1 MIKTNLYL
9 QNPFTTSKSKDHL
22 EALKRLDLWKEGKL
36 TELLV

>member
-9 QNPFTTSKSKDHL
+9 QNPFTTLKSKDHL
-22 EALKRLDLWKEGKL
+22 EALKRLDLWKEGEL